1 MASGIHVVTKKV
13 AVIGA
18 GLAGLSCAR
27 ILRRAGCYVEVF
39 EQDRIIGG
47 RMATTRLGLVPFDHG
62 AQYITARSDIFR
74 SYIDEIQASGYA
86 TRWVPTAA
94 NGEGASMLTPWFVG
108 TPGMSSIVRPLA
120 EGVRLHTN
128 MRVHTLQR
136 GEKGW
141 NLWFEDETRAGPFHA
156 VAVATPAPE
165 ARLLLGRIEVLATP
179 LERVRVSPCWA
190 VLVRLEDRI
199 LPTQDVFSD
208 MSEVVRWVARNNA
221 KPGRPARGDHIIIHA
236 SPGWTRETE
245 DVETDVVA
253 SELWNEVGN
262 VLGLP
267 PTRPAQLSAHLWRH
281 GLVDEALGETFLYS
295 YEHSVGVAGDWCL
308 GRLAEHAYQSGIG
321 LGKAIV
327 DSIC

>member
-1 MASGIHVVTKKV
+1 MTKKV

-39 EQDRIIGG
+39 EQDRIVGG

-74 SYIDEIQASGYA
+74 TYIDEIQSSAYA

-94 NGEGASMLTPWFVG
+94 NGEGASMLTPWYVG
-108 TPGMSSIVRPLA
+108 TPGMSSVVRPLA

-141 NLWFEDETRAGPFHA
+141 YLWFEDESRAGPFHA

-179 LERVRVSPCWA
+179 LERVRVSPIWS

-221 KPGRPARGDHIIIHA
+221 KPGRPPRGDHIVIHA
-236 SPGWTRETE
+236 SPSWTRETE
-245 DVETDVVA
+245 DVDTDVVA

-262 VLGLP
+262 LLGLP
-267 PTRPAQLSAHLWRH
+267 PTRPAQLSAHLWQH
-281 GLVDEALGETFLYS
+281 GLVDEPLGETFLYS
-295 YEHSVGVAGDWCL
+295 YEHSVGVTGDWCL